1 MIYLIDNQ
9 LPVGLVEYLK
19 THGLDAVHV
28 AHCGLDRVSDQEIWD
43 YAKVHQSVI
52 VSKDEDF
59 FHLSG
64 TDASG
69 PPLVWVRLGNCRND
83 VLFAAFDSTQ
93 FGGINKVRR
102 AGKLLDESG
111 SAL

>member
-9 LPVGLVEYLK
+9 LPVGFVGHLQA
-19 THGLDAVHV
+19 HGLEALHV
-28 AHCGLDRVSDQEIWD
+28 CECGLDRASDQEIWD
-43 YAKVHQSVI
+43 YAKANNYVI

-69 PPLVWVRLGNCRND
+69 PPLIWVRLGNCRNPI
-83 VLFAAFDSTQ
+83 LFAAFDKVLSQITEAIN
-93 FGGINKVRR
+93 GGAKVVEIR
-102 AGKLLDESG
+102 
-111 SAL
+111 

>member
-9 LPVGLVEYLK
+9 LPVGLVGHLQA
-19 THGLDAVHV
+19 HGLESLHV
-28 AHCGLDRVSDQEIWD
+28 CECGLDRASDQEIWD
-43 YAKVHQSVI
+43 YAKAKNYVI

-69 PPLVWVRLGNCRND
+69 PPLIWVRLGNCRNP
-83 VLFAAFDSTQ
+83 VLFAAFDRVLSQ
-93 FGGINKVRR
+93 IIEAIDGGAKVVEIR
-102 AGKLLDESG
+102 
-111 SAL
+111 